1 MRETEGGMGK
11 EERERAER
19 KSRKTQTQQIEK
31 LVCVEGGG
39 DLCCSVL
46 KKICFKKKQSVLK
59 IKSFSV
65 FLQDLK
71 IRTQNLDTL

>member
-1 MRETEGGMGK
+1 VRETEGGMGK

-39 DLCCSVL
+39 DLCCSV
-46 KKICFKKKQSVLK
+46 FKKK
-59 IKSFSV
+59 SV
-65 FLQDLK
+65 FK
-71 IRTQNLDTL
+71 KNNLF

>member
-46 KKICFKKKQSVLK
+46 KK
-59 IKSFSV
+59 
-65 FLQDLK
+65 
-71 IRTQNLDTL
+71 NLF